1 MRDQRDEGQ
10 LRLEVHDVET
20 SVMTGVLSEETRLP
34 QPLRISVTADLDC
47 PDRFEADTPLS
58 ASKSYLELKRAVLDA
73 LPNDR
78 HFSLIEAI
86 ADHIIETLFFDPR
99 IQRVEVK
106 IVKLAIS
113 ENGESIGITL
123 VRYRP

>member
-1 MRDQRDEGQ
+1 MRDQRGEEL

-20 SVMTGVLSEETRLP
+20 SVMTGVLSEETRLA
-34 QPLRISVTADLDC
+34 QPLRISVTADLAC
-47 PDRFEADTPLS
+47 PEKFEADTPLS
-58 ASKSYLELKRAVLDA
+58 ASKSYLELKRAIVDA
-73 LPNDR
+73 LPRDR

-99 IQRVEVK
+99 ILRVEVK

-113 ENGESIGITL
+113 KNGESIGITL
-123 VRYRP
+123 IRNRP